1 MTQNS
6 VEMIKARRIVTS
18 SEHAGAP
25 PLPAGGWTKGA
36 GDRYRRPSIRRFIGC
51 GLLIVCQFAAAELYA
66 EAPDSDAENK
76 FVSGRLGIGGL
87 VDPRYSGG
95 ARYRSFPVPLASLQ
109 FGDYAYIDYWQA
121 GLYVLGNQDKTL
133 GLAVVATPRL
143 GFGAGD
149 SALLSGMR
157 TRRSSIEAGLSLDYG
172 SDAGGFSLG
181 YLHDVTG
188 ASDGSV
194 VRLLG
199 FRQIEISNKFGV
211 EAFVGLER
219 LSSRVANYYYGVGDN
234 ETTVSRPFYKPGSAT
249 NLDAGLHFNYD
260 FGQKSTILFGY
271 EVTRLGDPITG
282 SPIVERRVG
291 NLFYLGYGWRL

>member
-1 MTQNS
+1 MLSNNKPCGLTVSCKGLLQS
-6 VEMIKARRIVTS
+6 LRGS
-18 SEHAGAP
+18 CGAP
-25 PLPAGGWTKGA
+25 SV
-36 GDRYRRPSIRRFIGC
+36 RR
-51 GLLIVCQFAAAELYA
+51 LLMRALFVVCQVSPGELYA
-66 EAPDSDAENK
+66 EAADSDAEEK

-87 VDPRYSGG
+87 TTPRYSGG
-95 ARYRSFPVPLASLQ
+95 ARYGAFPVPLASLR

-121 GLYVLGNQDKTL
+121 GLYVLGNQEKTF

-143 GFGAGD
+143 GFSAHDGERLAG
-149 SALLSGMR
+149 MT
-157 TRRSSIEAGLSLDYG
+157 TRRSSLETGLSLDYG
-172 SDAGGFSLG
+172 SDAGGLSLG

-188 ASDGSV
+188 ASDGGI

-211 EAFVGLER
+211 EAFVGFER
-219 LSSRVANYYYGVGDN
+219 LSSRVTNYYYGVGDD
-234 ETTVSRPFYKPGSAT
+234 ETTVTRPFYKPGSAT

-271 EVTRLGDPITG
+271 EVTRLGDTITG